1 MVRKKL
7 VLNACGVKSLGGVKL
22 FVKAF
27 ELLVESGAEVIVLYS
42 EEEFYNELKNQS
54 LENELITFIKLTDK
68 RYLHPFLVLIMN
80 TKQRK
85 LIESYDA
92 VIHFGNF
99 GFKTKNKSLVLLQNV
114 LPFVQQNLKNVILK
128 YFINRSIKFS
138 EYVIV
143 QLKHM
148 NEIIEKKYRDKIIE
162 IGEIEEVIVDASNKS
177 GKIVFFGS
185 AIPNKNFDFMVKALQ
200 TISQDSTIT
209 VINPPKN
216 IKEFNCVYTE
226 THDQTLSV
234 ISENEI
240 YFHASEHETVGLP
253 IYEAQ
258 NLGLKIIIPKR
269 PYSDY
274 FNYENV
280 FFYEYKNID
289 SALQKIEEAKNLKL
303 KHSKALL
310 YNENWSKILEYV

>member
-22 FVKAF
+22 FVEAF

-68 RYLHPFLVLIMN
+68 RYLHPFLVLITN
-80 TKQRK
+80 IKQRK

-114 LPFVQQNLKNVILK
+114 LPFVQQNLKNVLLK

-185 AIPNKNFDFMVKALQ
+185 DVPNKNYDFMVKALQ
-200 TISQDSTIT
+200 TISQNSTIT

-226 THDQTLSV
+226 TQDQTLSV

-240 YFHASEHETVGLP
+240 YLHASEHETVGLP

-274 FNYENV
+274 FKYENV
-280 FFYEYKNID
+280 FFYEYKNIN

-310 YNENWSKILEYV
+310 YNENWSKILEYI

>member
-22 FVKAF
+22 FVEAF

-68 RYLHPFLVLIMN
+68 RYLHPFLVLITN
-80 TKQRK
+80 SKQRK
-85 LIESYDA
+85 LIESNDA

-114 LPFVQQNLKNVILK
+114 LPFVQQNLKNVLLK

-185 AIPNKNFDFMVKALQ
+185 DIPNKNYDFMVKTLQ
-200 TISQDSTIT
+200 TISQNYTIT

-226 THDQTLSV
+226 TQDQTLSV

-240 YFHASEHETVGLP
+240 YLHASEHETVGLP

-258 NLGLKIIIPKR
+258 NLGLKIILPKR

-274 FNYENV
+274 FKYENV

-289 SALQKIEEAKNLKL
+289 SAVQKIEEAKNLKL

-310 YNENWSKILEYV
+310 YNENWSKILEYI

>member
-22 FVKAF
+22 FVEAF
-27 ELLVESGAEVIVLYS
+27 ELLVESGAEIVVLYS

-68 RYLHPFLVLIMN
+68 RYLHPFLVLITN
-80 TKQRK
+80 IKQRK

-114 LPFVQQNLKNVILK
+114 LPFVQQNLKNVLLK

-185 AIPNKNFDFMVKALQ
+185 DIPNKNYDFMVKALK
-200 TISQDSTIT
+200 TISLNSTIT

-226 THDQTLSV
+226 TQDQTLSV

-240 YFHASEHETVGLP
+240 YLHASEHETVGLP

-274 FNYENV
+274 FKYENV

-289 SALQKIEEAKNLKL
+289 SAVQKIEEAQNLKL

>member
-22 FVKAF
+22 FVEAF

-68 RYLHPFLVLIMN
+68 RYLHPFLVLITN
-80 TKQRK
+80 IKQRK

-114 LPFVQQNLKNVILK
+114 LPFVQQNLKNVLLK
-128 YFINRSIKFS
+128 YFINRSIRFS

-185 AIPNKNFDFMVKALQ
+185 DIPNKNYDFMVKVLK
-200 TISQDSTIT
+200 TISQNSTIT

-226 THDQTLSV
+226 TQDQTLSV

-240 YFHASEHETVGLP
+240 YLHASEHETVGLP

-274 FNYENV
+274 FKYENV

>member
-22 FVKAF
+22 FVEAF
-27 ELLVESGAEVIVLYS
+27 ELLVESGAEIVVLYS

-68 RYLHPFLVLIMN
+68 RYLHPFLVLITN
-80 TKQRK
+80 IEQRK

-114 LPFVQQNLKNVILK
+114 LPFVQQNLKNVLLK

-185 AIPNKNFDFMVKALQ
+185 DIPNKNYDFMVKALQ
-200 TISQDSTIT
+200 TISQNSTIT

-226 THDQTLSV
+226 TQDQTLSV

-240 YFHASEHETVGLP
+240 YLHASEHETVGLP

-274 FNYENV
+274 FKYENV

>member
-22 FVKAF
+22 FVEAF

-68 RYLHPFLVLIMN
+68 RYLHPFLVLITN
-80 TKQRK
+80 IKQRK

-99 GFKTKNKSLVLLQNV
+99 GFKTKNKSLVLLQNI
-114 LPFVQQNLKNVILK
+114 LPFVQQNLKNVLLK

-185 AIPNKNFDFMVKALQ
+185 DIPNKNYDFMVKALQ
-200 TISQDSTIT
+200 TISQNSTIT

-226 THDQTLSV
+226 TQDQTLSV

-240 YFHASEHETVGLP
+240 YLHASEHETVGLP

-274 FNYENV
+274 FKYENV

-289 SALQKIEEAKNLKL
+289 SAVQKIEEAKNLKL

>member
-1 MVRKKL
+1 
-7 VLNACGVKSLGGVKL
+7 
-22 FVKAF
+22 
-27 ELLVESGAEVIVLYS
+27 
-42 EEEFYNELKNQS
+42 
-54 LENELITFIKLTDK
+54 
-68 RYLHPFLVLIMN
+68 
-80 TKQRK
+80 
-85 LIESYDA
+85 
-92 VIHFGNF
+92 
-99 GFKTKNKSLVLLQNV
+99 
-114 LPFVQQNLKNVILK
+114 
-128 YFINRSIKFS
+128 
-138 EYVIV
+138 
-143 QLKHM
+143 M

-185 AIPNKNFDFMVKALQ
+185 DIPNKNYDFMVKALK
-200 TISQDSTIT
+200 TISLNSTIT

-226 THDQTLSV
+226 TQDQTLSV
-234 ISENEI
+234 VSENEI
-240 YFHASEHETVGLP
+240 YLHASEHETVGLP

-274 FNYENV
+274 FKYENV

-289 SALQKIEEAKNLKL
+289 SAVQKIEEAKNLKL

>member
-22 FVKAF
+22 FVEAF
-27 ELLVESGAEVIVLYS
+27 ELLVASGAEVIVLYS

-68 RYLHPFLVLIMN
+68 RYLHPFLVLITN
-80 TKQRK
+80 IKQRK

-114 LPFVQQNLKNVILK
+114 LPFVQQNLKNVLLK

-148 NEIIEKKYRDKIIE
+148 NKIIEKKYRDKIIE
-162 IGEIEEVIVDASNKS
+162 IGEIEEVIVNASNKS

-185 AIPNKNFDFMVKALQ
+185 DVPNKNYDFMVKALQ
-200 TISQDSTIT
+200 TISQNSTIT

-226 THDQTLSV
+226 TQDQTLSV

-240 YFHASEHETVGLP
+240 YLHASEHETVGLP

-274 FNYENV
+274 FKYENV

-310 YNENWSKILEYV
+310 YNENWSKILEYI

>member
-22 FVKAF
+22 FVEAF

-68 RYLHPFLVLIMN
+68 RYLHPFLVLITN

-114 LPFVQQNLKNVILK
+114 LPFVQQNLKNVLLK

-148 NEIIEKKYRDKIIE
+148 NEIIEKKYKDKIIE

-185 AIPNKNFDFMVKALQ
+185 DISNKNYDFMVKALQ
-200 TISQDSTIT
+200 TISQNSTIT

-226 THDQTLSV
+226 TQDQTLSV

-240 YFHASEHETVGLP
+240 YLHASEHETVGLP

-274 FNYENV
+274 FKYENV

-310 YNENWSKILEYV
+310 YNENWSKILEYI

>member
-22 FVKAF
+22 FVEAF

-68 RYLHPFLVLIMN
+68 RYLHPFLVLITN
-80 TKQRK
+80 IKQRK

-114 LPFVQQNLKNVILK
+114 LPFVQQNLKNVLLK

-148 NEIIEKKYRDKIIE
+148 NKIIEKKYRDKIIE
-162 IGEIEEVIVDASNKS
+162 IGEIEEVIVNASNKS

-185 AIPNKNFDFMVKALQ
+185 DVPNKNYDFMVKALQ
-200 TISQDSTIT
+200 TISQNSTIT

-226 THDQTLSV
+226 TQDQTLSV

-240 YFHASEHETVGLP
+240 YLHASEHETVGLP

-274 FNYENV
+274 FKYENV

-303 KHSKALL
+303 KHSKAIL
-310 YNENWSKILEYV
+310 YNENWSKILEYI

>member
-22 FVKAF
+22 FVDAF
-27 ELLVESGAEVIVLYS
+27 ELIVESGAEVIVLYS

-68 RYLHPFLVLIMN
+68 RYLHPFLVLITN
-80 TKQRK
+80 IKQRK

-114 LPFVQQNLKNVILK
+114 LPFVQQNLKNVLLK

-185 AIPNKNFDFMVKALQ
+185 DIPNKNYDFMVKALQ
-200 TISQDSTIT
+200 TISQNSTIT

-226 THDQTLSV
+226 TQDQTLSV

-240 YFHASEHETVGLP
+240 YLHASEHETVGLP

-274 FNYENV
+274 FKYENV

-310 YNENWSKILEYV
+310 YNENWSKILEYI

>member
-22 FVKAF
+22 FVEAF

-68 RYLHPFLVLIMN
+68 RYLHPFLVLITN
-80 TKQRK
+80 IKQRK

-114 LPFVQQNLKNVILK
+114 LPFVQKNLKNVFLK

-185 AIPNKNFDFMVKALQ
+185 DVPNKNYDFMVKALQ
-200 TISQDSTIT
+200 TISQNSTIT

-226 THDQTLSV
+226 TQDQTLSV

-240 YFHASEHETVGLP
+240 YLHASEHETVGLP

-274 FNYENV
+274 FKYENV
-280 FFYEYKNID
+280 FFYEYKNIN

-310 YNENWSKILEYV
+310 YNENWSKILEYI

>member
-22 FVKAF
+22 FVEAF
-27 ELLVESGAEVIVLYS
+27 ELLVESGAEIVVLYS

-54 LENELITFIKLTDK
+54 LENELITFIKLTTK
-68 RYLHPFLVLIMN
+68 RYLHPFLVLITN
-80 TKQRK
+80 IEQRK

-114 LPFVQQNLKNVILK
+114 LPFVQQNLKNVLLK

-185 AIPNKNFDFMVKALQ
+185 DIPNKNYDFMVKALK
-200 TISQDSTIT
+200 TISLNSTIT

-226 THDQTLSV
+226 TQDQTLSV
-234 ISENEI
+234 VSENEI
-240 YFHASEHETVGLP
+240 YLHASEHETVGLP

-274 FNYENV
+274 FKYENV

-289 SALQKIEEAKNLKL
+289 SAVQKIEEAKNLKL

>member
-22 FVKAF
+22 FVEAF

-42 EEEFYNELKNQS
+42 QEEFYNELKNQS

-68 RYLHPFLVLIMN
+68 RYLHPFLVLITN
-80 TKQRK
+80 IKQRK

-114 LPFVQQNLKNVILK
+114 LPFVQQNLKNVFLK

-185 AIPNKNFDFMVKALQ
+185 DIPNKNYDFMVKALK
-200 TISQDSTIT
+200 TISLNSTIT

-226 THDQTLSV
+226 TQDQTLSV

-240 YFHASEHETVGLP
+240 YLHASEHETVGLP

-274 FNYENV
+274 FKYENV

-289 SALQKIEEAKNLKL
+289 SAVQKIEEAKNLKL

-310 YNENWSKILEYV
+310 YNENWSKILEYF

>member
-22 FVKAF
+22 FVEAF

-42 EEEFYNELKNQS
+42 EEEFYNELRNQS

-68 RYLHPFLVLIMN
+68 RYLHPFLVLITN
-80 TKQRK
+80 IKQRK

-114 LPFVQQNLKNVILK
+114 LPFVQQNLKNVLLK

-148 NEIIEKKYRDKIIE
+148 NEFIEKKYKDKIIE

-185 AIPNKNFDFMVKALQ
+185 EIPNKNYDFMVKTLQ
-200 TISQDSTIT
+200 TISQNYTIT

-226 THDQTLSV
+226 TQDQTLSV

-240 YFHASEHETVGLP
+240 YIHASEHETVGLP

-274 FNYENV
+274 FKYENV

-289 SALQKIEEAKNLKL
+289 SAVQKIEEAKNLKL

-310 YNENWSKILEYV
+310 YNENWSKILEYI

>member
-22 FVKAF
+22 FVEAF
-27 ELLVESGAEVIVLYS
+27 ELLVESGAEIVVLYS

-68 RYLHPFLVLIMN
+68 RYLHPFLVLITN
-80 TKQRK
+80 IEQRK

-114 LPFVQQNLKNVILK
+114 LPFVQQNLKNVLLK

-185 AIPNKNFDFMVKALQ
+185 DIPNKNYDFMVKALQ
-200 TISQDSTIT
+200 TISQNSTIT

-226 THDQTLSV
+226 TQDQTLSV

-240 YFHASEHETVGLP
+240 YLHASEHETVGLP

-274 FNYENV
+274 FKYENV

-289 SALQKIEEAKNLKL
+289 SAVQKIEEAKNLKL

>member
-22 FVKAF
+22 FVEAF
-27 ELLVESGAEVIVLYS
+27 ELLVESGAEIVVLYS

-68 RYLHPFLVLIMN
+68 RYLHPFLVLITN
-80 TKQRK
+80 IKQRK

-114 LPFVQQNLKNVILK
+114 LPFVQQNLKNVLLK

-148 NEIIEKKYRDKIIE
+148 NKIIEKKYRDKIIE

-185 AIPNKNFDFMVKALQ
+185 DVPNKNYDFMVKALQ
-200 TISQDSTIT
+200 TISQNSTIT

-226 THDQTLSV
+226 TQDQTLSV

-240 YFHASEHETVGLP
+240 YLHASEHETVGLP

-274 FNYENV
+274 FKYENV

-310 YNENWSKILEYV
+310 YNENWSKILEYI

>member
-22 FVKAF
+22 FVEAF

-68 RYLHPFLVLIMN
+68 RYLHPFLVLITN
-80 TKQRK
+80 FKQRK

-114 LPFVQQNLKNVILK
+114 LPFVQQNLKNVLLK

-148 NEIIEKKYRDKIIE
+148 NKIIEKKYRDKIIE
-162 IGEIEEVIVDASNKS
+162 IGEIEEVIVNASNKS

-185 AIPNKNFDFMVKALQ
+185 DVPNKNYDFMVKALQ
-200 TISQDSTIT
+200 TISQNSTIT

-226 THDQTLSV
+226 TQDQTLSV

-240 YFHASEHETVGLP
+240 YLHASEHETVGLP

-274 FNYENV
+274 FKYENV

-310 YNENWSKILEYV
+310 YNENWSKILEYI

>member
-22 FVKAF
+22 FVEAF

-68 RYLHPFLVLIMN
+68 RYLHPFLVLITN
-80 TKQRK
+80 IKQRK

-114 LPFVQQNLKNVILK
+114 LPFVQQNLKNVLLK

-185 AIPNKNFDFMVKALQ
+185 DVPNKNYDFMVKALQ
-200 TISQDSTIT
+200 TISQNSTIT

-226 THDQTLSV
+226 TQDQTLSV

-240 YFHASEHETVGLP
+240 YLHASEHETVGLP

-274 FNYENV
+274 FKYENV
-280 FFYEYKNID
+280 FIYEYKNID
-289 SALQKIEEAKNLKL
+289 SAVQKIEEAKNLKL

>member
-22 FVKAF
+22 FVEAF
-27 ELLVESGAEVIVLYS
+27 ELLVESGAEILVLYS

-68 RYLHPFLVLIMN
+68 RYLHPFLLLITN
-80 TKQRK
+80 IKQRK

-114 LPFVQQNLKNVILK
+114 LPFVQQNLKNVLLK

-185 AIPNKNFDFMVKALQ
+185 DIPNKNYDFMVKALK
-200 TISQDSTIT
+200 TISLNSTIT

-226 THDQTLSV
+226 TQDQTLSV

-240 YFHASEHETVGLP
+240 YLHASEHETVGLP

-274 FNYENV
+274 FKYENV

-289 SALQKIEEAKNLKL
+289 SAVQKIEEAKNLKL

>member
-22 FVKAF
+22 FVEAF

-42 EEEFYNELKNQS
+42 EEEFYNELRNQS

-68 RYLHPFLVLIMN
+68 RYLHPFLVLTTNI
-80 TKQRK
+80 KQRK

-114 LPFVQQNLKNVILK
+114 LPFVQQNLKNLLLK

-148 NEIIEKKYRDKIIE
+148 NEFIEKKYKDKIIE

-185 AIPNKNFDFMVKALQ
+185 EVPNKNYDFMVKTLQ
-200 TISQDSTIT
+200 TISQNYTIT

-226 THDQTLSV
+226 TQDQTLSV

-240 YFHASEHETVGLP
+240 YIHASEHETVGLP

-274 FNYENV
+274 FKYENV

-289 SALQKIEEAKNLKL
+289 SAVQKIEEAKNLKL

-310 YNENWSKILEYV
+310 YNENWSKILEYI

>member
-22 FVKAF
+22 FVEAF
-27 ELLVESGAEVIVLYS
+27 ELLVESGAEIIVLYS

-54 LENELITFIKLTDK
+54 LENELISFIKLTDR
-68 RYLHPFLVLIMN
+68 RYLHPFLVLITN
-80 TKQRK
+80 IKQRK

-114 LPFVQQNLKNVILK
+114 LPFVQQNLKNVLLK

-138 EYVIV
+138 EYVVV

-148 NEIIEKKYRDKIIE
+148 NKVIEKKYRDKIIE
-162 IGEIEEVIVDASNKS
+162 IGEIEEVIVDANNKS

-185 AIPNKNFDFMVKALQ
+185 DIPNKNYDFMVKALQ
-200 TISQDSTIT
+200 TISQNSTIT

-226 THDQTLSV
+226 TQDQTLSV

-240 YFHASEHETVGLP
+240 YLHASEHETVGLP

-274 FNYENV
+274 FKYENV

-289 SALQKIEEAKNLKL
+289 SAIQKIEEAKNLKL

-310 YNENWSKILEYV
+310 YNENWSKILEYI

>member
-22 FVKAF
+22 FVEAF
-27 ELLVESGAEVIVLYS
+27 ELLVESGAGVIVLYS

-68 RYLHPFLVLIMN
+68 RYLHPFLVLITN
-80 TKQRK
+80 IKQRK

-92 VIHFGNF
+92 VIHCGNF
-99 GFKTKNKSLVLLQNV
+99 GFKTRNKSLVLLQNV
-114 LPFVQQNLKNVILK
+114 LPFVQQNLKNVLLK

-148 NEIIEKKYRDKIIE
+148 NKIIEKKYRDKIIE

-185 AIPNKNFDFMVKALQ
+185 DVPNKNYDFMVKALQ
-200 TISQDSTIT
+200 TISQNSTIT

-226 THDQTLSV
+226 TQDQTLNV

-240 YFHASEHETVGLP
+240 YLHASEHETVGLP

-274 FNYENV
+274 FKYENV

-310 YNENWSKILEYV
+310 YNENWSKILEYI

>member
-22 FVKAF
+22 FVEAF
-27 ELLVESGAEVIVLYS
+27 ELLVESGAEIVVLYS

-68 RYLHPFLVLIMN
+68 RYLHPFLVLITN
-80 TKQRK
+80 IKQRK

-114 LPFVQQNLKNVILK
+114 LPFVQQNLKNVLLK

-185 AIPNKNFDFMVKALQ
+185 DIPNKNYDFMVKALQ
-200 TISQDSTIT
+200 TISQNSTIT

-226 THDQTLSV
+226 TQDQTLSV

-240 YFHASEHETVGLP
+240 YLHASEHETVGLP

-274 FNYENV
+274 FKYENV

>member
-22 FVKAF
+22 FVEAF

-68 RYLHPFLVLIMN
+68 RYLHPFLVLITN
-80 TKQRK
+80 IKQRK

-114 LPFVQQNLKNVILK
+114 LPFVQQNLKNVLLK

-185 AIPNKNFDFMVKALQ
+185 DIPNKNYDFMVKALQ
-200 TISQDSTIT
+200 TISQNSTIT

-226 THDQTLSV
+226 TQDQTLSV

-240 YFHASEHETVGLP
+240 YLHASEHETVGLP

-274 FNYENV
+274 FKYENV

-310 YNENWSKILEYV
+310 YNENWSRILEYI

>member
-22 FVKAF
+22 FVEAF
-27 ELLVESGAEVIVLYS
+27 ELLVESGAEIVVLYS

-68 RYLHPFLVLIMN
+68 RYLHPFLVLITN
-80 TKQRK
+80 IEQRK

-114 LPFVQQNLKNVILK
+114 LPFVQQNLKNVLLK

-148 NEIIEKKYRDKIIE
+148 KEIIQKEYRDKIIE

-185 AIPNKNFDFMVKALQ
+185 DIPNKNYHFMVKALQ
-200 TISQDSTIT
+200 TISQYSTIT

-226 THDQTLSV
+226 TQDQTLSV

-240 YFHASEHETVGLP
+240 YLHASEHETVGLP

-274 FNYENV
+274 FKYENV

-289 SALQKIEEAKNLKL
+289 SAVQKIEEAKNLKL

>member
-22 FVKAF
+22 FVEAF

-68 RYLHPFLVLIMN
+68 RYLHPFLVLITN
-80 TKQRK
+80 IKQRK

-114 LPFVQQNLKNVILK
+114 LPFVQQNLKNVLLK

-185 AIPNKNFDFMVKALQ
+185 DIPNKNYDFMVKALQ
-200 TISQDSTIT
+200 TISQNSTIT

-226 THDQTLSV
+226 TQDQTLSV

-240 YFHASEHETVGLP
+240 YLHASEHETVGLP

-274 FNYENV
+274 FKYENV

-310 YNENWSKILEYV
+310 YNENWSKILEYI